1 MNTRE
6 TKDRFYGA
14 WAASA
19 KALGSPQRLEL
30 LDLLAQGERSV
41 EALAR
46 EAGLTV
52 TNTSAHL
59 KVLKATGLVD
69 RRKEGQFVYY
79 RLADEAIVPVLRGI
93 QSLTRRRVVA
103 VDQLAR
109 AYIDSRDA
117 LEPVSAAELRRRLKA
132 GDVTLIDVR
141 PDTEFSAGHIVGAV
155 SIPLGE
161 LERRLA
167 RIPRNRPIVA
177 YCRGPYCV
185 FSVEAVERLRKRG
198 YQARRLATGFPD
210 WKAAGWP
217 VEAGA

>member
-1 MNTRE
+1 MHTRE